1 MEFHGLQIGIVAL
14 LKGLLVLVQH
24 LLGMAS
30 TNQHTGLF
38 IDSIAITDHVQVLFM
53 SPDYVV
59 ELNLTRL
66 DVQQMDHSE
75 SNAQ

>member
-24 LLGMAS
+24 LLGMAFTS
-30 TNQHTGLF
+30 QHTGLF
-38 IDSIAITDHVQVLFM
+38 TDSIAITDLVQVLFT

-59 ELNLTRL
+59 KLNLTRF
-66 DVQQMDHSE
+66 DVQQMHHSE